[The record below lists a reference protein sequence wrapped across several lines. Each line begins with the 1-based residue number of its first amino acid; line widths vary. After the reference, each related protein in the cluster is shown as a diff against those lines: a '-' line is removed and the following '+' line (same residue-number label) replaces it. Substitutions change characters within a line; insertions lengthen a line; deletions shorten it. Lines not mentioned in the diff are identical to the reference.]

1 MLYPTLQLIGTPP
14 LCAADADGGGYFTR
28 RIEPPPLPERDANG
42 GSGLGRGVGQVPV
55 GLDRS
60 VRPL

>member
-1 MLYPTLQLIGTPP
+1 MLYPTLQLIGAPS
-14 LCAADADGGGYFTR
+14 LGAADPDRGGHFAR
-28 RIEPPPLPERDANG
+28 RIEPPPLPERDANA